1 MKAEKHLPLPPWD
14 MDSAAQKLQL
24 LEQAWNTLNPDK
36 VAEFYTE
43 NAEVRYGTEFL
54 TGREELKNFLT
65 QLWQQQL
72 GFKLKLDLW
81 GALKGRMAVRFTTE
95 WHDAAGVDYKSFGVQ
110 VFQFNDDGFAEMNFA
125 SYNDLPL

>member
-43 NAEVRYGTEFL
+43 NAELRYGTEFL

-65 QLWQQQL
+65 QLWQQQV

-95 WHDAAGVDYKSFGVQ
+95 WHDAAGV
-110 VFQFNDDGFAEMNFA
+110 
-125 SYNDLPL
+125 